1 MNYNQVKTTV
11 REVKTDTVCMRENP
25 FYVDTVRDFR
35 DRRYEFKRLVKVWL
49 GKLSEAKKAEDA
61 IAIETAKNRVNLYE
75 SLQLAHKIIL
85 NSFYGYVMKKGA
97 RWYSMEMAAMVTHTG
112 GNIIKDSRALIEQ
125 IGLPLELDTDGIWT
139 CLPKGFPEEFQL
151 KLANGKKAFLSFP
164 CTMCNLLIY
173 EKYGNKQYQTLTDKK
188 TLSYEK
194 RLEMSVFFEIDGPY
208 KCMMIPASK
217 EENKMLK
224 KRYAVFTH
232 SGKISEL
239 KGFELK
245 RRGELQLIKIFQ
257 GEVFDKFLEGNTLQE
272 MYDACGEVAERWYD
286 ILETKGDYVNDDE
299 LITYIGEN
307 RVMSK
312 TMAEYGTQKS
322 TSITCAKRLG
332 ELLGPEIYNDKGL
345 NVSFIISR
353 KPDNEK
359 VAGRAIPT

>member
-1 MNYNQVKTTV
+1 
-11 REVKTDTVCMRENP
+11 MRENP

-49 GKLSEAKKAEDA
+49 GKLGEAKKSGDA
-61 IAIETAKNRVNLYE
+61 SDVETAKNRVALYE

-112 GNIIKDSRALIEQ
+112 GNIIKDSRTLIEE

-139 CLPKGFPEEFQL
+139 CLPKGFPEEFSFKL
-151 KLANGKKAFLSFP
+151 KNGKKVPLSFP

-173 EKYGNKQYQTLTDKK
+173 DKYGNKQYQTLVDKK
-188 TLSYEK
+188 SLSYEK

-208 KCMMIPASK
+208 KCMVIPASK
-217 EENKMLK
+217 EEGKMLK

-257 GEVFDKFLEGNTLQE
+257 GEVFEKFLEGSTLQE
-272 MYDACGEVAERWYD
+272 CYDACGEVADRWYD
-286 ILETKGDYVNDDE
+286 ILVSEGDYVNDEE
-299 LITYIGEN
+299 LIDYIGES
-307 RVMSK
+307 RVISK
-312 TMAEYGTQKS
+312 SIEEMGMQKS
-322 TSITCAKRLG
+322 TSITSAKRLA
-332 ELLGPEIYNDKGL
+332 ELLGPEMAKDKGL
-345 NVSFIISR
+345 NVKFIISK
-353 KPDNEK
+353 KPIDHS
-359 VAGRAIPT
+359 VAMRAIPIQIFSY